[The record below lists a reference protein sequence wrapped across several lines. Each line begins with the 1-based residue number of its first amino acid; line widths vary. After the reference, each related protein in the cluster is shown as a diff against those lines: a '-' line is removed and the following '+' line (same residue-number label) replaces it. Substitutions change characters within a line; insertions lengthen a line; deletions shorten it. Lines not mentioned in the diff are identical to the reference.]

1 MSDSPAL
8 DPNAWLDTHGDA
20 LFRFAFQHLRN
31 ESLAE
36 DAVQETLLAAF
47 TGREK
52 FSGQA
57 SERTWL
63 ISILKHKIVDLIRKR
78 GREPAYEDIENMATH
93 ADPIEEDGF
102 DSRGEWVHPATSWGV
117 PDKTLEQKR
126 FWVAFEL
133 CMGRLPD
140 RLAQIF
146 SLRELSGLSTEDI
159 CKELEITSTNC
170 WVMLYRA
177 RLTLKECL
185 ETQWQGN

>member
-8 DPNAWLDTHGDA
+8 DPNEWLDTHGDA

-36 DAVQETLLAAF
+36 DAVQETLLAAYQ
-47 TGREK
+47 GREK

-78 GREPAYEDIENMATH
+78 GREPAYEDIETMASH
-93 ADPIEEDGF
+93 ADPIEDEGF

-117 PDKTLEQKR
+117 PDKALEQKR
-126 FWVAFEL
+126 FWTAFDL